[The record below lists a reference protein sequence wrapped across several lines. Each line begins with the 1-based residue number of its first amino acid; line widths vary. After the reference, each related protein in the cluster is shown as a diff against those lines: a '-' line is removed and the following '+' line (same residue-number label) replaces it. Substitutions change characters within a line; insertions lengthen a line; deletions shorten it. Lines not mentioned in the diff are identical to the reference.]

1 MHLTELESKMKQN
14 SLDSKKHAPS
24 SSCSSLSDLQLQ
36 IASSDDIPAH
46 SFNDRNHND
55 LANIQREMR
64 NSMIRRES
72 ILDDYCD
79 TLVDEK
85 SAYSSTT
92 TYTLTKVKELELAGS
107 AAANCGAPNHV
118 QTKTT
123 GNTHYYGKSNGS
135 VVGGKPIDAK
145 KKNTL
150 LAALKDIDDEN

>member
-1 MHLTELESKMKQN
+1 MKQN

-24 SSCSSLSDLQLQ
+24 SSSCSSLSDHQLRQ
-36 IASSDDIPAH
+36 ITATFDDIPAH
-46 SFNDRNHND
+46 SFNDRNNND

-72 ILDDYCD
+72 LLDDYCD

-85 SAYSSTT
+85 SAYSSASTS
-92 TYTLTKVKELELAGS
+92 TLTKVKKLELDVP
-107 AAANCGAPNHV
+107 AAANCGATNHV

-123 GNTHYYGKSNGS
+123 GNTNYYGKPNGG
-135 VVGGKPIDAK
+135 VVGGKSIDPK

>member
-1 MHLTELESKMKQN
+1 MKQN

-24 SSCSSLSDLQLQ
+24 SSCSSLSDLQ
-36 IASSDDIPAH
+36 IATFDDIPAH
-46 SFNDRNHND
+46 SFNDRNNNE

-72 ILDDYCD
+72 FLDEYCD

-85 SAYSSTT
+85 SAYSSTST
-92 TYTLTKVKELELAGS
+92 ATLTEVKKLELAVP
-107 AAANCGAPNHV
+107 AAANCRAPNHV

-123 GNTHYYGKSNGS
+123 GNNNYYGKPNGG
-135 VVGGKPIDAK
+135 VVGGGKSIDPK
-145 KKNTL
+145 KKNKL